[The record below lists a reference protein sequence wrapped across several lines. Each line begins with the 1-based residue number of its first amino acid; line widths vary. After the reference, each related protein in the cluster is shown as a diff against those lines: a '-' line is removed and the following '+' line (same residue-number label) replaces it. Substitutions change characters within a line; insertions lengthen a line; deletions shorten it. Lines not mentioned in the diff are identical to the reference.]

1 MPPSGGGEQFPSI
14 DSVDLTGAGLP
25 QTPMQEAMSRLS
37 DRANNA
43 APVDDGPQGFEASVH
58 KIKEQVLPRLLERV
72 DPEAAASL
80 NKEELTEEF
89 RPIILEVLAELK
101 LTLNRRE
108 QFALEKVLVD
118 ELLGFGPLEELL
130 SDPDITDIMVN
141 GPSQTYIEKKGKLI
155 IAPIQFRDEE
165 HLFQIAQRIVNQV
178 GRRVDQTTPL
188 ADARLKDGSRVNVI
202 VPPLSL
208 RGTAISIRKFSE
220 KPITIDML
228 KGFGSMSEAMATA
241 LKIAGACRMNIV
253 ISGGTGSGKTTML
266 NALSKMIDP
275 GERVLTIEDAAELRL
290 QQPHWLPLE
299 TRPPNLEGDG
309 AITIGDLV
317 RNALRMRP
325 DRIILGEI
333 RGAECF
339 DLLAA
344 MNTGHDGSMCTLHA
358 NNPRECLGRM
368 ENMILM
374 GDIKIPKE
382 AISRQ
387 IAESVDLIVQVKRL
401 RDGSRRTT
409 QITEVIG
416 MEGDVIVTQDLFK
429 FEYRDEDAAELR
441 LQQPHWLPLET
452 RPPNL
457 EGDGAITIGDL
468 VRNALRMRPDRIILG
483 EIRGAE
489 CFDLLAA
496 MNTGHDGSMCTLH
509 ANNPRECL
517 GRMENMIL
525 MGDIKIPKEAISRQI
540 AASVDLIVQVK
551 RLRDGSRRTTQI
563 TEVIGMEGDVIVTQD
578 LFKFEYRDEDADG
591 KINGEWVAG
600 GVRPYTLEKAR
611 QFGFDQ
617 PFLEACLG

>member
-1 MPPSGGGEQFPSI
+1 MSAFGKKNGLGGGKPSFGVAKPMNGGGKKTAKSDFPEDNIGGNQFPPIESI
-14 DSVDLTGAGLP
+14 PLPGEGAP
-25 QTPMQEAMSRLS
+25 APAPAAPEQNDAMARLS
-37 DRANNA
+37 ERSQPMAEGGDKEE
-43 APVDDGPQGFEASVH
+43 GFGASVH

-72 DPEAAASL
+72 DPEAAATL

-89 RPIILEVLAELK
+89 RPIIMEVLTELK

-130 SDPDITDIMVN
+130 QNPDISDIMVN
-141 GPSQTYIEKKGKLI
+141 GPEQTYIEIKGKLE

-208 RGTAISIRKFSE
+208 KGTAISIRKFSE
-220 KPITIDML
+220 KPITLDMM
-228 KGFGSMSEAMATA
+228 KGFGSMSEEMCTV
-241 LKIAGACRMNIV
+241 LKIAGACRFNVV

-266 NALSKMIDP
+266 NAMSKMIDP

-299 TRPPNLEGDG
+299 TRPPNLEGQG

-317 RNALRMRP
+317 KNALRMRP

-358 NNPRECLGRM
+358 NSPRECLGRM

-409 QITEVIG
+409 NITEVIG
-416 MEGDVIVTQDLFK
+416 MEGDVIVTQELFK
-429 FEYRDEDAAELR
+429 Y
-441 LQQPHWLPLET
+441 QY
-452 RPPNL
+452 
-457 EGDGAITIGDL
+457 I
-468 VRNALRMRPDRIILG
+468 
-483 EIRGAE
+483 
-489 CFDLLAA
+489 
-496 MNTGHDGSMCTLH
+496 
-509 ANNPRECL
+509 
-517 GRMENMIL
+517 
-525 MGDIKIPKEAISRQI
+525 
-540 AASVDLIVQVK
+540 
-551 RLRDGSRRTTQI
+551 
-563 TEVIGMEGDVIVTQD
+563 
-578 LFKFEYRDEDADG
+578 DEDADG
-591 KINGEWVAG
+591 KIIGEYQSAG
-600 GVRPYTLEKAR
+600 LRPYTLDKAR
-611 QFGFDQ
+611 QYGFNQ
-617 PFLEACLG
+617 PLLEACL

>member
-1 MPPSGGGEQFPSI
+1 MSAFGKRNGPSGGRPSFGVARPMSGGAPHPRGTDAPPPPPPAPPVGGEQFPPL
-14 DSVDLTGAGLP
+14 DSLDIGTSPPTASMDAMNRLT
-25 QTPMQEAMSRLS
+25 E
-37 DRANNA
+37 RATS
-43 APVDDGPQGFEASVH
+43 VSETGKQGEGFEASVH
-58 KIKEQVLPRLLERV
+58 RIKEQVLPRLLERV
-72 DPEAAASL
+72 DPEAASTL

-130 SDPDITDIMVN
+130 SDPDVSDIMVN
-141 GPSQTYIEKKGKLI
+141 GPFQTYIEKKGKLTL
-155 IAPIQFRDEE
+155 APTQFRDEE

-220 KPITIDML
+220 KPITLDML
-228 KGFGSMSEAMATA
+228 KGYGSMNEKMCTA
-241 LKIAGACRMNIV
+241 LKIAGASRMNVV

-317 RNALRMRP
+317 KNALRMRP

-333 RGAECF
+333 RGSECF

-358 NNPRECLGRM
+358 NSPRECLARM

-429 FEYRDEDAAELR
+429 FNYLDEDA
-441 LQQPHWLPLET
+441 
-452 RPPNL
+452 
-457 EGDGAITIGDL
+457 EGMI
-468 VRNALRMRPDRIILG
+468 VG
-483 EIRGAE
+483 EY
-489 CFDLLAA
+489 
-496 MNTGHDGSMCTLH
+496 
-509 ANNPRECL
+509 
-517 GRMENMIL
+517 
-525 MGDIKIPKEAISRQI
+525 
-540 AASVDLIVQVK
+540 ASSGL
-551 RLRDGSRRTTQI
+551 
-563 TEVIGMEGDVIVTQD
+563 
-578 LFKFEYRDEDADG
+578 
-591 KINGEWVAG
+591 
-600 GVRPYTLEKAR
+600 RPYTLDKAK

-617 PFLEACLG
+617 PYLEACL